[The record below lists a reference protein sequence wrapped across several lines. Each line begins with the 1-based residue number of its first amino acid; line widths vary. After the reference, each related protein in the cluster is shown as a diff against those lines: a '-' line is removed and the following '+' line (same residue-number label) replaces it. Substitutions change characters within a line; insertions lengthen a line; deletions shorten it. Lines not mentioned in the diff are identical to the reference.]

1 MQHRL
6 SCSPTHSRAKNLLA
20 LAIAL
25 GLPSIAHAEIA
36 ADATD
41 LDEIVVTGTRTEVA
55 IEDSL
60 VPAQV
65 IDREEIERTQARSL
79 PELLKGRAG
88 INLTNQGGPG
98 KLTSLFLRGAESDHV
113 LALIDGI
120 RVGSAT
126 AGLTSFQDLPV
137 DQIERIEIIRGPRSS
152 LYGSEA
158 IGGVIQIFTRKGG
171 AGFSPHFR
179 IGAGSHNLREA
190 SAGFSNRGERGWVSA
205 EGAYQETDGI
215 NACRGSGT
223 LFQGCFTDEPDLDGY
238 RNISVSLRG
247 GFDLTDALTLEGHF
261 LNADA
266 DNEYDG
272 SIFGG
277 NETETVQRVVGGK
290 LTWTPSNRAKITVQ
304 AGRAWDKSDAYFR
317 DAGVRSYV
325 NTFDT
330 QRDTA
335 SVQADIA
342 LGEGQLL
349 TAGGDWQRDEVT
361 STAGF
366 QVTDRDNTG
375 AFIEYQGRFGAHQL
389 QASIRND
396 DNEQFGNHV
405 TGSAGWG
412 MAFGNGFRLNASYG
426 TGFKAPTFNDL
437 YFPGSESPNLK
448 PEQSKSLNLGVS
460 QYADDWNWTFNVFET
475 RIDDLIVFIF
485 PPPFFQ
491 GIGLNVDEARIRG
504 AEFTFGFKLAGF
516 DISTQ
521 LSHVDPRNRAKT
533 VPIADAPFEAPNP
546 NYDNLLARRARNTAR
561 IDVDRSFGDFRIG
574 LTGNGTSSRYDNL
587 ANTVR
592 LAGYGT
598 LDLRLEYAVTPDWT
612 LQARATNVFD
622 REYETI
628 AWYNQPG
635 REYGLSLR
643 YQPAR

>member
-1 MQHRL
+1 MEKSAMQHRL
-6 SCSPTHSRAKNLLA
+6 SVSPSKRILA

-25 GLPSIAHAEIA
+25 GLSATARAGIS

-60 VPAQV
+60 MPAQV

-113 LALIDGI
+113 LVLVDGI
-120 RVGSAT
+120 RIGSAT
-126 AGLTSFQDLPV
+126 AGTATFQDLPV

-158 IGGVIQIFTRKGG
+158 IGGVIQIFTRRGG
-171 AGFSPHFR
+171 DGFSPHFR

-190 SAGFSNRGERGWVSA
+190 SAGFSNRGERGWISA
-205 EGAYQETDGI
+205 EGAYQQTDGI

-223 LFQGCFTDEPDLDGY
+223 LFQGCFADEPDLDGY
-238 RNISVSLRG
+238 RNVSVSLRG
-247 GFDLTDALTLEGHF
+247 GFELADALTLEGHF

-277 NETETVQRVVGGK
+277 NETETTQRVSGGK
-290 LTWTPSNRAKITVQ
+290 LTWTPTDRAKVTVQ

-317 DAGVRSYV
+317 EAGVRAYV

-335 SVQADIA
+335 SVQADFA

-349 TAGGDWQRDEVT
+349 TAGGDWQRDRVT
-361 STAGF
+361 STTAF
-366 QVTDRDNTG
+366 TIDSRDNT
-375 AFIEYQGRFGAHQL
+375 AVFLEYQGRFGAHQI
-389 QASIRND
+389 QASVRND
-396 DNEQFGNHV
+396 DNEQFGDHA
-405 TGSAGWG
+405 TGSLGWG
-412 MAFGNGFRLNASYG
+412 MDLGRGFKLNASYG

-437 YFPGSESPNLK
+437 YYPFGGN
-448 PEQSKSLNLGVS
+448 PELEPEESKSLNVGIA
-460 QYADDWNWTFNVFET
+460 QYGDGWNWTFNGFET
-475 RIDDLIVFIF
+475 RIDSLTGYDS
-485 PPPFFQ
+485 FFNLVQ
-491 GIGLNVDEARIRG
+491 VDKARIRG
-504 AEFTFGFKLAGF
+504 AELTFAAVVVGWDL
-516 DISTQ
+516 STQ
-521 LSHVDPRNRAKT
+521 LSYADPRARARHT
-533 VPIADAPFEAPNP
+533 AEGIDNP
-546 NYDNLLARRARNTAR
+546 NYDNLLPRRAPRTGR
-561 IDVDRSFGDFRIG
+561 IDVDRSFGDFRF
-574 LTGNGTSSRYDNL
+574 GTTLNAASARYDDA
-587 ANTVR
+587 ANSVR
-592 LAGYGT
+592 VGGYAT
-598 LDLRLEYAVTPDWT
+598 LDLRVEYAVAADWT